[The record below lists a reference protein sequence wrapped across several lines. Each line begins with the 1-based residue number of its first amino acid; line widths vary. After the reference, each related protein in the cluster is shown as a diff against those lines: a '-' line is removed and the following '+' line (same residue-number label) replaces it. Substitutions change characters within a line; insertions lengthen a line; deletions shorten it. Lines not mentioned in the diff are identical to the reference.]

1 MRYRQ
6 IFTQVATVE
15 WAIAGAVAF
24 VLLSL
29 LAFVVVRYRAG
40 RQVSPSRNAN
50 ATRLELGYLGVLV
63 LFGIGLYVWQIGRN
77 GAERHWQGAPAV
89 TVDVIGFRW
98 CWRFHY
104 PGAGVVSTGTC
115 AGAVPRRPT
124 LPAAHTLP
132 VLEVPAHELVR
143 FNVTSVDVIHGFW
156 IPTIDFKMYAY
167 PEHVNAFEA
176 RFDHLGTST
185 GRCAVYCGLDHFQM
199 DYLLRVVS
207 PGVYHHWLAA
217 HRGVTFA
224 GAHPLDVA
232 SARRAAA

>member
-29 LAFVVVRYRAG
+29 LAFVVVRYRAS
-40 RQVSPSRNAN
+40 RRPTPSRKAH
-50 ATRLELGYLGVLV
+50 ATKLELSYLGFLA
-63 LFGIGLYVWQIGRN
+63 LFGLGLYVWQIGRN
-77 GAERHWQGAPAV
+77 GAERHWQGKPAV

-115 AGAVPRRPT
+115 VGAVPRRSS

-132 VLEVPAHELVR
+132 VLEVPP
-143 FNVTSVDVIHGFW
+143 TSWSG
-156 IPTIDFKMYAY
+156 
-167 PEHVNAFEA
+167 
-176 RFDHLGTST
+176 ST
-185 GRCAVYCGLDHFQM
+185 
-199 DYLLRVVS
+199 
-207 PGVYHHWLAA
+207 
-217 HRGVTFA
+217 
-224 GAHPLDVA
+224 
-232 SARRAAA
+232 